1 MSVKETFLDLVS
13 YSTASDETSTTV
25 PSTPG
30 QKVLGAHIVDLMKAM
45 GIADARMDDLGYVYG
60 TIPATAE
67 RNTTVGFIAH
77 MDTYGGVS
85 GENVNPQV
93 IENYDGGDIPLG
105 TSGLTLSPNDFPAL
119 LQQKGKTIITTD
131 GTTLLGGRRQ
141 GRRGGDPLRRRRD
154 HPGEQA
160 PRHHQAGLHPR

>member
-45 GIADARMDDLGYVYG
+45 GIADAHMDDLGYVYG

-105 TSGLTLSPNDFPAL
+105 TSGLTLSPSEFPAL
-119 LQQKGKTIITTD
+119 LQ
-131 GTTLLGGRRQ
+131 
-141 GRRGGDPLRRRRD
+141 LRRARPSSPPTAPPCWAATTRPAWRRSSA
-154 HPGEQA
+154 PPRRSIRGEQA
-160 PRHHQAGLHPR
+160 PRRHQAGLHP